1 MTLKEMDG
9 LIVHAQHENGFWD
22 CCTIQ
27 VGDWINIMDPPFKKY
42 AYLITH
48 TGIKTNTSVTAA
60 ENKTSEPLISSVD
73 KVNPVPVAPPAVSEL
88 VDVKYAK
95 CVFGKLGVFYYK
107 GNGANLER
115 STSLNFF
122 GEHGGI
128 VNIGLYRLDSA
139 NGLGC
144 AVNE

>member
-1 MTLKEMDG
+1 MNRSQHISSIASYNLNGRKKRIVEIHSGLTPQNMTLKEMDG

-73 KVNPVPVAPPAVSEL
+73 KVNPVPVSPPVFSENN
-88 VDVKYAK
+88 VD
-95 CVFGKLGVFYYK
+95 
-107 GNGANLER
+107 
-115 STSLNFF
+115 
-122 GEHGGI
+122 
-128 VNIGLYRLDSA
+128 
-139 NGLGC
+139 
-144 AVNE
+144 